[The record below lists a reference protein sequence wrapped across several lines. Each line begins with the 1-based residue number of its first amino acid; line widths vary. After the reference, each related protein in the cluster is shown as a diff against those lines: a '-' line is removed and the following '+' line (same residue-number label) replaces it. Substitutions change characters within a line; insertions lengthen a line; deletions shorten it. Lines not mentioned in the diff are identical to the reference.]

1 MRPMKTIT
9 IEVPDEMTSLGGG
22 TDEQLAEA
30 MRFATAVLWYQQG
43 RISQGKAAEIA
54 GMNRV
59 LFLNA
64 LHEAGVEAIQVTEDE
79 LRREMALPV
88 HADR

>member
-1 MRPMKTIT
+1 MKTIV
-9 IEVPDEMTSLGGG
+9 IDVPEEMTTLGGG

-30 MRFATAVLWYQQG
+30 MRLATAIHWYQQG
-43 RISQGKAAEIA
+43 RISQGKAAELA

-59 LFLNA
+59 QFLNA
-64 LHEAGVEAIQVTEDE
+64 LADSRVEALQVTEEE
-79 LRREMALPV
+79 LRREMELPT